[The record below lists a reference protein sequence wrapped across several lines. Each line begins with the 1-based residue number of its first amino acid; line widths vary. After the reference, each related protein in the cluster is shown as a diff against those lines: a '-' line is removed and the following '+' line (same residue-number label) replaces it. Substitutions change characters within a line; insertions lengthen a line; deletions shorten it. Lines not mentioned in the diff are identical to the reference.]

1 MLTISCIVLA
11 GGESA
16 RIGTDKAFLKIGGKT
31 LIEQILEKLLR
42 IGDDVIVVTNSPER
56 YNHLGVRLVSDIS
69 PGKGALGGIY
79 SGLKASKNEY
89 SFVVA
94 CDMPFLNVNLIRYMT
109 LLASGHDVVIPRV
122 NGLLEPLH
130 AIYSKRCIPS
140 IERLLEKD
148 DLKIVRFFSDVRV
161 RYVEE
166 EEINVLDPKHLSFF
180 NINTLEDLEKARKL
194 DDEGKSNR
202 TFRSKDRGFR

>member
-1 MLTISCIVLA
+1 VLA

-161 RYVEE
+161 RYVEK

>member
-1 MLTISCIVLA
+1 VLA

>member
-1 MLTISCIVLA
+1 VLA
-11 GGESA
+11 GGEST

-56 YNHLGVRLVSDIS
+56 FNCLGVRLVSDIF

-79 SGLKASKNEY
+79 SGLRASKNEY
-89 SFVVA
+89 SLVVA

-109 LLASGHDVVIPRV
+109 LLALGHDVVIPRV

-148 DLKIVRFFSDVRV
+148 DLKIVHFFTDVRV
-161 RYVEE
+161 RYIEE
-166 EEINVLDPKHLSFF
+166 EEINILDPKHLSFF

-194 DDEGKSNR
+194 DDEGKGNR
-202 TFRSKDRGFR
+202 TFSSKDRGSR